1 MEWELSSASSPDPC
15 WSEQLVTLLQAWLGA
30 GLHASPA
37 PSGLSAR
44 QLQSNG
50 KPFFSLISVI
60 NCIEVITL
68 LNLALSPA
76 CLQQGSETAEVSVCF
91 GTFALPLALQELGCS
106 SCAAAE
112 LGGRAVLGEQDR
124 WIPASL
130 VSDRSRIFIS
140 IWFFPP
146 AVASKVGRCGS

>member
-1 MEWELSSASSPDPC
+1 MLVRAACNSASS
-15 WSEQLVTLLQAWLGA
+15 LA
-30 GLHASPA
+30 GSRTARFSCPVWPLSPA
-37 PSGLSAR
+37 VAVKWQTL
-44 QLQSNG
+44 
-50 KPFFSLISVI
+50 FFSLISVI

-91 GTFALPLALQELGCS
+91 GTFALPLALQELACS

-140 IWFFPP
+140 VWFFPP